1 MKKAAATAACIA
13 LAASLAGCAAQQDQ
27 RGMTDD
33 EILEAIKQGDEQTA
47 AQIRGEM
54 DSAID
59 KALAGY
65 KMSNADKQALR
76 ESILSEV
83 DGRIAAINDGG
94 VVNRYVTEQN
104 VTQKPADQY
113 VTNVTNATNVT
124 NEYPTY
130 ITEQGAKL
138 PRIDDGTPIQVSLT
152 SPAKATDS
160 HGCTYEVTSLTATAY
175 NFAADTPYAG
185 GGYAYRITVKATATY
200 IPYYEQPGYVRDP
213 YGDVMV
219 HPMPSRAL
227 ELTLS
232 PYDVSVNNGISG
244 STYLDETTI
253 EFTQTINTNML
264 PEKISAAFLLFD
276 GQ

>member
-13 LAASLAGCAAQQDQ
+13 LAVSLTGCAAQQDQ

-33 EILEAIKQGDEQTA
+33 EIREAIKQGDEQTA
-47 AQIRGEM
+47 AQMRSEM

-65 KMSNADKQALR
+65 KMSDADKQALR

-83 DGRIAAINDGG
+83 DGKIAAANNGG
-94 VVNRYVTEQN
+94 VVNRYVTEQH

-113 VTNVTNATNVT
+113 VTNVTN
-124 NEYPTY
+124 EYPTY
-130 ITEQGAKL
+130 ITEPSAKL
-138 PRIDDGTPIQVSLT
+138 PRIEEGTPIQISLT
-152 SPAKATDS
+152 GPAKATDS
-160 HGCTYEVTSLTATAY
+160 HGCTYEITSLTATAY

-185 GGYAYRITVKATATY
+185 GGYAYRITVKATVTY
-200 IPYYEQPGYVRDP
+200 IPYYMQPGFVRDP
-213 YGDVMV
+213 NEGVMI

-232 PYDVSVNNGISG
+232 PYDVVVDNGSSG
-244 STYLDETTI
+244 SNRLDDTTV
-253 EFTQTINTNML
+253 EFTQTVNTNML
-264 PEKISAAFLLFD
+264 PEKITAASLLSD

>member
-13 LAASLAGCAAQQDQ
+13 LAASLAGCAAQQEQ

-33 EILEAIKQGDEQTA
+33 EIKEAIKQGDEQTA
-47 AQIRGEM
+47 AQMRSEM

-59 KALAGY
+59 KALADY
-65 KMSNADKQALR
+65 KMSDADKQSLR

-83 DGRIAAINDGG
+83 DGKIAAINGGG

-113 VTNVTNATNVT
+113 VTNVTN
-124 NEYPTY
+124 EYPTY
-130 ITEQGAKL
+130 ITEQSAKL
-138 PRIDDGTPIQVSLT
+138 PRIDDGTPIQISLA
-152 SPAKATDS
+152 SPAKATDKD
-160 HGCTYEVTSLTATAY
+160 GCTYEITSLTATAY
-175 NFAADTPYAG
+175 NFAPDTPYAG

-213 YGDVMV
+213 HGDVMV
-219 HPMPSRAL
+219 HPTPSRAL

-232 PYDVSVNNGISG
+232 PYDVTPDNEVSG
-244 STYLDETTI
+244 STYLDKRTM
-253 EFTQTINTNML
+253 EFTQTVNTNML
-264 PEKISAAFLLFD
+264 PEKISASFHIFD
-276 GQ
+276 GM

>member
-33 EILEAIKQGDEQTA
+33 EIREAIKQGDEQTA
-47 AQIRGEM
+47 AQIRSEM

-65 KMSNADKQALR
+65 KLSDAEKQSLR

-83 DGRIAAINDGG
+83 DGKIAAANNGGG
-94 VVNRYVTEQN
+94 VVNRYVTEQH
-104 VTQKPADQY
+104 VTQKPADEY
-113 VTNVTNATNVT
+113 VT

-130 ITEQGAKL
+130 ITEQSAKL
-138 PRIDDGTPIQVSLT
+138 PRIDDGTPIQISLA
-152 SPAKATDS
+152 SPAKATDKD
-160 HGCTYEVTSLTATAY
+160 GCTYEITSLTATAY
-175 NFAADTPYAG
+175 NFAPDTPYAG
-185 GGYAYRITVKATATY
+185 GGYAYRIDVKATVAY
-200 IPYYEQPGYVRDP
+200 VPYYMQPGYNREPNEPVAQHTLRLQP
-213 YGDVMV
+213 F
-219 HPMPSRAL
+219 

-232 PYDVSVNNGISG
+232 PYDVVLDNGSSG
-244 STYLDETTI
+244 AKHLDETTI
-253 EFTQTINTNML
+253 DFTQTINTNML
-264 PEKISAAFLLFD
+264 PEKITAVSHLID

>member
-13 LAASLAGCAAQQDQ
+13 LAASLAGCTAQQDQ

-33 EILEAIKQGDEQTA
+33 EIREAIKQGDEQTA
-47 AQIRGEM
+47 AQIRSEM

-65 KMSNADKQALR
+65 KMSDADKQALR

-83 DGRIAAINDGG
+83 DGKIAAANNGG

-113 VTNVTNATNVT
+113 VTNVTN
-124 NEYPTY
+124 EYPTY
-130 ITEQGAKL
+130 ITEQSAKL
-138 PRIDDGTPIQVSLT
+138 PRIDDGTPIQVSLA
-152 SPAKATDS
+152 SPAKATDKD
-160 HGCTYEVTSLTATAY
+160 GCTYEITSLTATAY

-185 GGYAYRITVKATATY
+185 GGYAYRITVKAMVTY
-200 IPYYEQPGYVRDP
+200 IPYYMQPGYVRDP
-213 YGDVMV
+213 NEGVSV
-219 HPMPSRAL
+219 HPIPSRAL

-232 PYDVSVNNGISG
+232 PYDVAINNGISG
-244 STYLDETTI
+244 SMYLDEKTI
-253 EFTQTINTNML
+253 EFTQTVNTNML
-264 PEKISAAFLLFD
+264 PEKITAASILFD

>member
-1 MKKAAATAACIA
+1 MRKAAATAACIA

-33 EILEAIKQGDEQTA
+33 EIREAIKQGDEQTA
-47 AQIRGEM
+47 AQIRSEM

-65 KMSNADKQALR
+65 KLSDAEKQSLR

-83 DGRIAAINDGG
+83 DGKIAAANNGG
-94 VVNRYVTEQN
+94 VVNRYVTEQH
-104 VTQKPADQY
+104 VTQKPADEY
-113 VTNVTNATNVT
+113 VTNISNVT

-130 ITEQGAKL
+130 IAEQSAKL
-138 PRIDDGTPIQVSLT
+138 PRIDDGTPIQISLA

-160 HGCTYEVTSLTATAY
+160 HGCTYEIISLTATAY

-200 IPYYEQPGYVRDP
+200 IPYYEQPGYNRDP
-213 YGDVMV
+213 NDRY
-219 HPMPSRAL
+219 PLYPTPSRAFD
-227 ELTLS
+227 LTLS
-232 PYDVSVNNGISG
+232 PYDVAPDNEISG
-244 STYLDETTI
+244 STYLDERTI
-253 EFTQTINTNML
+253 EFTQTVNTNML
-264 PEKISAAFLLFD
+264 PEKIAAEFCPFV

>member
-33 EILEAIKQGDEQTA
+33 EIREAIKQGDEQTA
-47 AQIRGEM
+47 AQIRSEM

-65 KMSNADKQALR
+65 KMSDAEKQALR

-83 DGRIAAINDGG
+83 DGKIAAINGGG

-113 VTNVTNATNVT
+113 VTNVTN
-124 NEYPTY
+124 EYPTY
-130 ITEQGAKL
+130 ITEQSAKL
-138 PRIDDGTPIQVSLT
+138 PRIDDGTPIQVSLA
-152 SPAKATDS
+152 SPAKATDKD
-160 HGCTYEVTSLTATAY
+160 GCTYEITSLTATAY
-175 NFAADTPYAG
+175 NFAPDTPYAG
-185 GGYAYRITVKATATY
+185 GGYAYSITVKATATY
-200 IPYYEQPGYVRDP
+200 VPYYEQPGYVRDP
-213 YGDVMV
+213 NESVPM

-232 PYDVSVNNGISG
+232 PYDVAVNNGISG

-264 PEKISAAFLLFD
+264 PEKITAAFLLFD

>member
-33 EILEAIKQGDEQTA
+33 EIREAIKQGDEQTA

-65 KMSNADKQALR
+65 KMSDAEKQALR

-83 DGRIAAINDGG
+83 NGKIAAINGGG
-94 VVNRYVTEQN
+94 VVNRYVTDQN

-113 VTNVTNATNVT
+113 VTNVTN
-124 NEYPTY
+124 EYPTY
-130 ITEQGAKL
+130 ITEQSAKL
-138 PRIDDGTPIQVSLT
+138 PRIEDGTPVQISLA

-160 HGCTYEVTSLTATAY
+160 DGCTYEITSLTATAY
-175 NFAADTPYAG
+175 NFAPDTPYAG
-185 GGYAYRITVKATATY
+185 GGYAYRITVKAMVTY
-200 IPYYEQPGYVRDP
+200 IPYYEQPGYNRDP
-213 YGDVMV
+213 NGSVMQ
-219 HPMPSRAL
+219 HGMPLQAFN
-227 ELTLS
+227 LTLS
-232 PYDVSVNNGISG
+232 PYDVTPDTVISG
-244 STYLDETTI
+244 ATSLDATTH
-253 EFTQTINTNML
+253 EFTETFSSNML
-264 PEKISAAFLLFD
+264 PEKITAVCCLFD
-276 GQ
+276 TK

>member
-33 EILEAIKQGDEQTA
+33 EIREAIKQGDEQTA
-47 AQIRGEM
+47 AQIRSEM

-65 KMSNADKQALR
+65 KMSDAEKQSLR

-83 DGRIAAINDGG
+83 DGKIAAANNGG
-94 VVNRYVTEQN
+94 VVNRYVTEQH
-104 VTQKPADQY
+104 VTQKPADEY
-113 VTNVTNATNVT
+113 VTNVSNVT

-130 ITEQGAKL
+130 ITEQSAKL
-138 PRIDDGTPIQVSLT
+138 PRIDDGTPIQISLA

-160 HGCTYEVTSLTATAY
+160 HGCTYEITSLTATAY
-175 NFAADTPYAG
+175 NFAPDTPYAG
-185 GGYAYRITVKATATY
+185 GGYAYRITAKATVTY
-200 IPYYEQPGYVRDP
+200 IPYYMQPGYVQDQN
-213 YGDVMV
+213 GSVSV
-219 HPMPSRAL
+219 HPIPSRAL

-232 PYDVSVNNGISG
+232 PYDIVANNGNSG
-244 STYLDETTI
+244 STYLDDTTI
-253 EFTQTINTNML
+253 EFTTTINTNML
-264 PEKISAAFLLFD
+264 PEKITADFLLFD
-276 GQ
+276 YQ

>member
-33 EILEAIKQGDEQTA
+33 EIREAIKQGDEQTT
-47 AQIRGEM
+47 AQIRSEM

-65 KMSNADKQALR
+65 KMSDAEKQSLR
-76 ESILSEV
+76 ESILREV
-83 DGRIAAINDGG
+83 DGKIAAINGGG
-94 VVNRYVTEQN
+94 VVNRYVTEQQ

-113 VTNVTNATNVT
+113 VTNVT

-138 PRIDDGTPIQVSLT
+138 PRIEDGTPVQISLA

-160 HGCTYEVTSLTATAY
+160 DGCTYEITSMTATAY
-175 NFAADTPYAG
+175 NFAPDTPYAG
-185 GGYAYRITVKATATY
+185 GGYAYRITVKATVTY

-213 YGDVMV
+213 NEGVMQ
-219 HPMPSRAL
+219 HAMRMKPFD
-227 ELTLS
+227 LTLS
-232 PYDVSVNNGISG
+232 PYDVMIDNGNSG
-244 STYLDETTI
+244 STHLDERTI
-253 EFTQTINTNML
+253 EFTQTVNTNML
-264 PEKISAAFLLFD
+264 PEKITAVSHLID

>member
-33 EILEAIKQGDEQTA
+33 EIREAIKQGDEQTA
-47 AQIRGEM
+47 AQIRSEM

-59 KALAGY
+59 KALASY
-65 KMSNADKQALR
+65 KMSDAEKQSLR

-83 DGRIAAINDGG
+83 DGKIAAANNGG
-94 VVNRYVTEQN
+94 VVNRYVTEQH
-104 VTQKPADQY
+104 VTQKPADEY
-113 VTNVTNATNVT
+113 VTNVTNVT
-124 NEYPTY
+124 NEYPTC
-130 ITEQGAKL
+130 ITEQSAKL
-138 PRIDDGTPIQVSLT
+138 PRIDDGTPIQVSLA
-152 SPAKATDS
+152 SPAKATDKD
-160 HGCTYEVTSLTATAY
+160 GCTYEITSLTATAY
-175 NFAADTPYAG
+175 NFAPDTPYAG
-185 GGYAYRITVKATATY
+185 GGYAYRITVKATVTY
-200 IPYYEQPGYVRDP
+200 IPYYMQPGYVHDP
-213 YGDVMV
+213 NETASM

-232 PYDVSVNNGISG
+232 PYDIVVDNGSSG
-244 STYLDETTI
+244 STHLDETTM

-264 PEKISAAFLLFD
+264 PEKITAAFLLFD

>member
-33 EILEAIKQGDEQTA
+33 EIREAIKQGDEQTA
-47 AQIRGEM
+47 AQIRSET

-65 KMSNADKQALR
+65 KMSDAEKQSLR
-76 ESILSEV
+76 ESILREV
-83 DGRIAAINDGG
+83 DGKIAAINGGG

-113 VTNVTNATNVT
+113 VTNVTN
-124 NEYPTY
+124 EYPTY
-130 ITEQGAKL
+130 ITEQSAKL
-138 PRIDDGTPIQVSLT
+138 PRIEDGTPVQISLA

-160 HGCTYEVTSLTATAY
+160 DGCTYEITSMTATAY
-175 NFAADTPYAG
+175 NFAPDTPYAG
-185 GGYAYRITVKATATY
+185 GGYAYRITVKAMVTY

-213 YGDVMV
+213 NEGVMQ
-219 HPMPSRAL
+219 HAMRMKPFD
-227 ELTLS
+227 LTLS
-232 PYDVSVNNGISG
+232 PYDVMIDNGNSG
-244 STYLDETTI
+244 STHLDERTI
-253 EFTQTINTNML
+253 EFTQTVNTNML
-264 PEKISAAFLLFD
+264 PEKITAVSHLID

>member
-33 EILEAIKQGDEQTA
+33 EIREAIKQGDEQTA

-65 KMSNADKQALR
+65 KMSDAEKQSLR

-83 DGRIAAINDGG
+83 DGKIAAINNGG
-94 VVNRYVTEQN
+94 VVNKYVTERQ
-104 VTQKPADQY
+104 VTQKPADEY
-113 VTNVTNATNVT
+113 VTKVTNVT

-130 ITEQGAKL
+130 ITEQSAKL
-138 PRIDDGTPIQVSLT
+138 PRIDDGTPIQISLA
-152 SPAKATDS
+152 SPAKATDKD
-160 HGCTYEVTSLTATAY
+160 GCTYEIASLTATAY
-175 NFAADTPYAG
+175 NFAPDTPYAG
-185 GGYAYRITVKATATY
+185 GGYAYRITVKATVTY

-213 YGDVMV
+213 NEGVMM

-232 PYDVSVNNGISG
+232 PYDIVVDNGISG
-244 STYLDETTI
+244 SNHIDETTM

-264 PEKISAAFLLFD
+264 PEKITAGFCIFD
-276 GQ
+276 YQ

>member
-33 EILEAIKQGDEQTA
+33 EIREAIKQGDEQTA

-65 KMSNADKQALR
+65 KLSDAEKQSLR

-83 DGRIAAINDGG
+83 DGKIAAANNGD
-94 VVNRYVTEQN
+94 VVNRYVTEQRI
-104 VTQKPADQY
+104 TQKPADQY
-113 VTNVTNATNVT
+113 VTNVTN
-124 NEYPTY
+124 EYPTY
-130 ITEQGAKL
+130 ITEQSAKL
-138 PRIDDGTPIQVSLT
+138 PRIDDGTPIQISLA
-152 SPAKATDS
+152 SPAKATDKD
-160 HGCTYEVTSLTATAY
+160 GCTYEITSLTATAY
-175 NFAADTPYAG
+175 NFAPDTPYAG
-185 GGYAYRITVKATATY
+185 GGYAYRITVKATVTY
-200 IPYYEQPGYVRDP
+200 IPYYMQPGYVRDP
-213 YGDVMV
+213 NEDVMQ
-219 HPMPSRAL
+219 HTLQLQPF

-232 PYDVSVNNGISG
+232 PYDVVVDNGNSG
-244 STYLDETTI
+244 AKHIDETTI

-264 PEKISAAFLLFD
+264 PEKITAVSHLID

>member
-33 EILEAIKQGDEQTA
+33 EIREAIKQGDEQTA
-47 AQIRGEM
+47 AQIRSEM

-65 KMSNADKQALR
+65 KLSDAEKQSLR
-76 ESILSEV
+76 ESILCEV
-83 DGRIAAINDGG
+83 DGKIAAINNGG
-94 VVNRYVTEQN
+94 VVNRYVTEQQ
-104 VTQKPADQY
+104 VTQKPADEY
-113 VTNVTNATNVT
+113 VTKVTNVT

-130 ITEQGAKL
+130 ITEQSAKL
-138 PRIDDGTPIQVSLT
+138 PRIDDGTPIQISLA

-160 HGCTYEVTSLTATAY
+160 HGCTYEITSLTATAY
-175 NFAADTPYAG
+175 NFAPDTPYAG
-185 GGYAYRITVKATATY
+185 GGYAYRITVKATVTY
-200 IPYYEQPGYVRDP
+200 IPYYEQPGYIRDP
-213 YGDVMV
+213 HEGVMM

-232 PYDVSVNNGISG
+232 PYDIVMDNGISG
-244 STYLDETTI
+244 SNRLDDTTI
-253 EFTQTINTNML
+253 EFTETVSTNML
-264 PEKISAAFLLFD
+264 PEKITADFLLFD
-276 GQ
+276 YQ

>member
-1 MKKAAATAACIA
+1 MRKAAATAACIA

-33 EILEAIKQGDEQTA
+33 EIREAIKQGDEQTA
-47 AQIRGEM
+47 AQIRSEM

-65 KMSNADKQALR
+65 KMSDAEKQSLR

-83 DGRIAAINDGG
+83 DGKIAAANNSGG
-94 VVNRYVTEQN
+94 VVNRYVTEQH
-104 VTQKPADQY
+104 VTQKPADEY
-113 VTNVTNATNVT
+113 VTNVTNVT

-130 ITEQGAKL
+130 ITEQSAKL
-138 PRIDDGTPIQVSLT
+138 PRIDDGTPIQISLA
-152 SPAKATDS
+152 SPAKATDKD
-160 HGCTYEVTSLTATAY
+160 GCTYEITSLTATAY
-175 NFAADTPYAG
+175 NFAPDTPYAG
-185 GGYAYRITVKATATY
+185 GGYAYRITVKATVTY
-200 IPYYEQPGYVRDP
+200 IPYYMQPGYVRDP
-213 YGDVMV
+213 NEGVMQ
-219 HPMPSRAL
+219 HTLQLQPF

-232 PYDVSVNNGISG
+232 PYDVVVDNGNSG
-244 STYLDETTI
+244 AKHIDETTI

-264 PEKISAAFLLFD
+264 PEKITAVSHLID

>member
-1 MKKAAATAACIA
+1 MRKAAATAACIA

-33 EILEAIKQGDEQTA
+33 EIREAIKQGDEQTA
-47 AQIRGEM
+47 AQIRSEM

-65 KMSNADKQALR
+65 KLSDAEKQSLR

-83 DGRIAAINDGG
+83 DGKIAAANNGG
-94 VVNRYVTEQN
+94 VVNRYVTEQQ
-104 VTQKPADQY
+104 VTQKPADEY
-113 VTNVTNATNVT
+113 VTNVSNVT

-130 ITEQGAKL
+130 ITEQSAKL
-138 PRIDDGTPIQVSLT
+138 PRIDDGTPIQISLA

-160 HGCTYEVTSLTATAY
+160 DGCTYEITSLTATAY
-175 NFAADTPYAG
+175 NFAPDTPYAG
-185 GGYAYRITVKATATY
+185 GGYAYSITIKATVAY
-200 IPYYEQPGYVRDP
+200 IPYYMQPGYVRDP
-213 YGDVMV
+213 NEGVMQ
-219 HPMPSRAL
+219 HTLRLQPF

-232 PYDVSVNNGISG
+232 PYDVVIDNGSSG
-244 STYLDETTI
+244 AKHLDETTI

-264 PEKISAAFLLFD
+264 PEKITAVSHLID

>member
-33 EILEAIKQGDEQTA
+33 EIREAIKQGDEQTA
-47 AQIRGEM
+47 AQIRSEM

-65 KMSNADKQALR
+65 KMSDADKQALR

-83 DGRIAAINDGG
+83 DGKIAAANNGGG
-94 VVNRYVTEQN
+94 VVNRYVTEQH
-104 VTQKPADQY
+104 VTQKPADEY
-113 VTNVTNATNVT
+113 VTNVSNVT

-130 ITEQGAKL
+130 ITEQSAKL
-138 PRIDDGTPIQVSLT
+138 PRIDDGTPIQVSLA
-152 SPAKATDS
+152 SPAKATDKD
-160 HGCTYEVTSLTATAY
+160 GCTYEITSLTATAY

-185 GGYAYRITVKATATY
+185 GGYAYRITVKAMVTY
-200 IPYYEQPGYVRDP
+200 IPYYMQPGYVRDP
-213 YGDVMV
+213 NEGVSV
-219 HPMPSRAL
+219 HPIPSRAL

-232 PYDVSVNNGISG
+232 PYDVAINNGISG
-244 STYLDETTI
+244 SMYLDEKTI
-253 EFTQTINTNML
+253 EFTETINTNML
-264 PEKISAAFLLFD
+264 PEKITAASLLFD